1 MDEISKNPTVIGKMF
16 DEISS
21 KYDFLNHLISAGQ
34 DIRWRRKAV
43 KELSNLSEDELIT
56 KEKQLKKDLFDM
68 ESHRQMGRVE
78 KPASFRNLRRDIARI
93 LTLLNERKING
104 KKN

>member
-1 MDEISKNPTVIGKMF
+1 MKIKEIN
-16 DEISS
+16 
-21 KYDFLNHLISAGQ
+21 
-34 DIRWRRKAV
+34 
-43 KELSNLSEDELIT
+43 NLSEDELIT

-93 LTLLNERKING
+93 LTVLSQKKVVSAKEGKVNG
-104 KKN
+104 KK

>member
-1 MDEISKNPTVIGKMF
+1 MKI
-16 DEISS
+16 
-21 KYDFLNHLISAGQ
+21 
-34 DIRWRRKAV
+34 
-43 KELSNLSEDELIT
+43 KELSELSEDDLIT
-56 KEKQLKKDLFDM
+56 KEKQLKKDLFDL

>member
-1 MDEISKNPTVIGKMF
+1 MKI
-16 DEISS
+16 
-21 KYDFLNHLISAGQ
+21 
-34 DIRWRRKAV
+34 

-56 KEKQLKKDLFDM
+56 KEKQFKKDLFDM

-93 LTLLNERKING
+93 LTVLKERRISA
-104 KKN
+104 KK

>member
-1 MDEISKNPTVIGKMF
+1 MKT
-16 DEISS
+16 
-21 KYDFLNHLISAGQ
+21 
-34 DIRWRRKAV
+34 
-43 KELSNLSEDELIT
+43 KELSSLTADELAA

-93 LTLLNERKING
+93 LTLLNERRING
-104 KKN
+104 NKS

>member
-1 MDEISKNPTVIGKMF
+1 MKM
-16 DEISS
+16 
-21 KYDFLNHLISAGQ
+21 KDFA
-34 DIRWRRKAV
+34 
-43 KELSNLSEDELIT
+43 NLTEDDLIT

-93 LTLLNERKING
+93 LTV
-104 KKN
+104 

>member
-1 MDEISKNPTVIGKMF
+1 MKM
-16 DEISS
+16 
-21 KYDFLNHLISAGQ
+21 KDFA
-34 DIRWRRKAV
+34 
-43 KELSNLSEDELIT
+43 NLTEDDLIT

-93 LTLLNERKING
+93 LTVLNERRTHG
-104 KKN
+104 KQG

>member
-1 MDEISKNPTVIGKMF
+1 MKI
-16 DEISS
+16 
-21 KYDFLNHLISAGQ
+21 
-34 DIRWRRKAV
+34 
-43 KELSNLSEDELIT
+43 KELANLSEDELTI

-93 LTLLNERKING
+93 LTVLSQ
-104 KKN
+104 KKAPQGAKKK

>member
-1 MDEISKNPTVIGKMF
+1 MKMK
-16 DEISS
+16 D
-21 KYDFLNHLISAGQ
+21 LT
-34 DIRWRRKAV
+34 
-43 KELSNLSEDELIT
+43 NLDEDELIA

-93 LTLLNERKING
+93 LTVLKERKNNG
-104 KKN
+104 NKS

>member
-1 MDEISKNPTVIGKMF
+1 MKI
-16 DEISS
+16 
-21 KYDFLNHLISAGQ
+21 
-34 DIRWRRKAV
+34 
-43 KELSNLSEDELIT
+43 KELSNLSADELVT

-93 LTLLNERKING
+93 LTVLNERRISN
-104 KKN
+104 KNA

>member
-1 MDEISKNPTVIGKMF
+1 MKI
-16 DEISS
+16 
-21 KYDFLNHLISAGQ
+21 
-34 DIRWRRKAV
+34 
-43 KELSNLSEDELIT
+43 KELSNLSEDDLMT

-93 LTLLNERKING
+93 LTVLNERRISN
-104 KKN
+104 KK

>member
-1 MDEISKNPTVIGKMF
+1 MKI
-16 DEISS
+16 
-21 KYDFLNHLISAGQ
+21 
-34 DIRWRRKAV
+34 
-43 KELSNLSEDELIT
+43 KELNNLSADELVT

-93 LTLLNERKING
+93 LTVLNERKNNG